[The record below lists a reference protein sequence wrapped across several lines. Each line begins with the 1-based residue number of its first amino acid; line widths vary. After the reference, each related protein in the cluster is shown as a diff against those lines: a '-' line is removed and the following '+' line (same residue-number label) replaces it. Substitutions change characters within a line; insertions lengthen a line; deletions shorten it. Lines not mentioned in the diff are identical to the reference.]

1 MGVQEADARC
11 RQSRYDADMNLKPP
25 PYMRQS
31 VMDLEESRIR
41 EVANAGMG
49 RSDVLAFW
57 FGESDEVTPDSV
69 RQAAIDS
76 LQKGETFYSHNLG
89 LPELRQAV
97 SDYMSRLHGPIGVE
111 RLAITSGGV
120 NALMLAAQALIDAGD
135 EVVAITPVWPNLT
148 AQALVMGAQ
157 LTCVPLRPVNGQW
170 QLDVP
175 ALKSAITDKTRLLI
189 VNSPNNPTGWTL
201 TQAEQAEILA
211 HCRSTGTWVLAD
223 EVYERLYFEND
234 TANGC
239 APSFLDVA
247 HADDRLVVV
256 HSFSKSFLMTGW
268 RLGWLV
274 MPAAM
279 THHMGKLIE
288 FNTSCASVFTQRA
301 GVVALQNTADI
312 TPRVVAHLKACR
324 DTLVPLLQA
333 VPGVQLAPA
342 KGGMYAFFK
351 LEGHPDAVTTAKR
364 LVAEAGLGL
373 APGEA
378 FAPEAAGW
386 LRWCFASKDLG
397 RLRQGVERL
406 QSWLEQQALKPR

>member
-135 EVVAITPVWPNLT
+135 EVVAVTPVWPNLT

-170 QLDVP
+170 QLDLP

-406 QSWLEQQALKPR
+406 QIWLEQQALKPR